1 MRRGVLLFHF
11 HGHHITVGY
20 LKSFGNLGVGFF
32 SVEGEPD
39 VFAHANQ
46 FKYAGLDPVV
56 DSPYEF
62 DIDTGVDGRVR
73 ARNIRKV
80 PADE

>member
-1 MRRGVLLFHF
+1 MRRGVSLFCF
-11 HGHHITVGY
+11 YRDIMTVGF
-20 LKSFGNLGVGFF
+20 LESFGGGGYGFF
-32 SVEGEPD
+32 AVEGEPD

-62 DIDTGVDGRVR
+62 DIDKGVDGRVR

-80 PADE
+80 STDE